1 MLIAEDLLLLLTDD
15 RTGSLVVA
23 SNQVDVALGGAL
35 LIELALAHRVDIAGE
50 DGAVRRGRLFVTG
63 EGPTSDVLLDEALAV
78 LVEKQ
83 GKKPRDVV
91 PRLGKGLRARLRGR
105 LAEQGLLHEESGKIL
120 GVFPTHRWP
129 SSDAA
134 HEDSVRAL
142 LMQALRSGGTDDVR
156 IAALASLL
164 HSLKAVAKVVD
175 PAVVG
180 VTKKELNENARRI
193 AEGGWA
199 AEAVRQAIDAML
211 AAVIAATSSSTA
223 VVSGGA

>member
-35 LIELALAHRVDIAGE
+35 LIELALAHRVDVAGE
-50 DGAVRRGRLFVTG
+50 DGAVRRGRLFVTD

-156 IAALASLL
+156 IAALVSLL

-180 VTKKELNENARRI
+180 VTKKELNENAKRI

-199 AEAVRQAIDAML
+199 SEAVRQAIDAML
-211 AAVIAATSSSTA
+211 AAVIAATSSSTV